1 MQGRDH
7 TRDGYADAATIR
19 VALRSFARRT
29 EEITK
34 RHGLTPQRY
43 VLLLLVRVA
52 EDEERVATVTSL
64 VRTLQTTQ
72 SSVTQLVGGAVRAG
86 LLSRQGDV
94 RDARRQY
101 LHLTEEGSVRLTAAF
116 SELGP
121 DRQRLAEVVA
131 ASLNPC

>member
-7 TRDGYADAATIR
+7 IRDDYADAATIR

-43 VLLLLVRVA
+43 VLLLLVKVA

-64 VRTLQTTQ
+64 VHALQTTQ

-86 LLSRQGDV
+86 LLSRRGDT

-101 LHLTEEGSVRLTAAF
+101 LHLTEAGALGLAGAF
-116 SELGP
+116 RELGP
-121 DRQRLAEVVA
+121 ERQRLAEVVS
-131 ASLNPC
+131 ASLTDA